1 MFSFF
6 FFLISFYFVKFIDV
20 APRNVVSRVEKK
32 RMHPTVVER
41 IVFSPDGMDMVT
53 VDRRTGEQGYD
64 DGKESILCLFVVL
77 SSNHGV
83 LIEVLLGF
91 LLLSSS
97 SSSSSS
103 SSLFLLL
110 CFYCLCSHVIKILG
124 VRYDQWGVRIKHTCT
139 YATFQSH
146 FCFDFCIQSIPW

>member
-1 MFSFF
+1 M
-6 FFLISFYFVKFIDV
+6 
-20 APRNVVSRVEKK
+20 SRVEKK

-91 LLLSSS
+91 LLFAIIIVRVVNSVK
-97 SSSSSS
+97 
-103 SSLFLLL
+103 
-110 CFYCLCSHVIKILG
+110 HIKKILFG
-124 VRYDQWGVRIKHTCT
+124 H
-139 YATFQSH
+139 
-146 FCFDFCIQSIPW
+146 